1 MHLLNKLVVKTIPV
15 IPRQIVRKFARRYIA
30 GDRLEDAVNT
40 TKRLN
45 GQDIMTT
52 IDFLGE
58 DVFSKDD
65 ALNAKKECIKILDAI
80 DNHNLNAN
88 QSLKLTSLG
97 LKIDYDFCLKNM
109 EDIVSHADRLQKI
122 FIRIDMEDSSCTDD
136 TIKIYRD
143 LRRKF
148 QNVGIVIQSY
158 LKRSEKDVLDLSK
171 EGTNFRLC
179 KGIYVE
185 PEEIAYKD
193 RQMIRDNFL
202 KLLRI
207 IFQNNC
213 YVGIATHDEYL
224 IDGAYSLI
232 SEFRKDRGNYEF
244 QMLLGVRENL
254 RDKILKDGHRVRVYV
269 PYGTHWYEYS
279 VRRFQ
284 ENPQIAGYVM
294 KSILG
299 INS

>member
-1 MHLLNKLVVKTIPV
+1 MQLLNRLVVKTIPV
-15 IPRQIVRKFARRYIA
+15 IPKSVVRKFAGRYIA
-30 GDRLEDAVNT
+30 GDKIDDAVNT

-45 GQDIMTT
+45 DLGIMTT

-58 DVFSKDD
+58 DVLSKED
-65 ALNAKKECIKILDAI
+65 ALKSKKECMKILETI
-80 DNHNLNAN
+80 NSCKLNAN

-109 EDIVSHADRLQKI
+109 EDILSCAMSLNNI
-122 FIRIDMEDSSCTDD
+122 FVRIDMEDSSCTDD
-136 TIKIYRD
+136 TIKIYRT
-143 LRRKF
+143 LREKF
-148 QNVGIVIQSY
+148 SNVGIVIQSY
-158 LKRSEKDVLDLSK
+158 LKRSLNDVQKLSQ
-171 EGTNFRLC
+171 EGANFRLC

-193 RQMIRDNFL
+193 RELIRENYL
-202 KLLRI
+202 KLLDM

-224 IDGAYSLI
+224 IDGACSLI
-232 SEFRKDRGNYEF
+232 LKFGKNKNEYEF

-254 RDKILKDGHRVRVYV
+254 RDKLLKENHRIRVYV

-284 ENPQIAGYVM
+284 ENPQIAGYVL
-294 KSILG
+294 KSLLG
-299 INS
+299 ING